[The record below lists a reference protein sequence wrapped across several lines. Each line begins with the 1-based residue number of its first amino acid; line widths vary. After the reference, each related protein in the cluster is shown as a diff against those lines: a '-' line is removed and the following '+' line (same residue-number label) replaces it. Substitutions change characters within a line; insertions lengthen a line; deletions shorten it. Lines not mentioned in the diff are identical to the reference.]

1 MWIRSALR
9 ELRSKGE
16 NTMMNQYFG
25 ELTYSIGWK
34 TTRDIQLF
42 GKNHSITV
50 KIQAYEPEDS
60 IPPAQDQACRTYI
73 ENEAENLECMEKL
86 MLEYS
91 ADAKTR
97 FSPRRLLFD
106 TDGGCALLCNDA
118 EDEDEG
124 IAVCILPDKCVMDQ
138 SDYL

>member
-1 MWIRSALR
+1 
-9 ELRSKGE
+9 
-16 NTMMNQYFG
+16 MMNQYFG

-42 GKNHSITV
+42 GETYSIKV
-50 KIQAYEPEDS
+50 KIQACEPEDS